1 VADAVTNAAN
11 DLTEAIKGNMDKQLK
26 NVDIIELERLATIFQ
41 KAAEQVAENDVQTT
55 RVPYTRE
62 TSRRVSELIHEEQD
76 TESANV
82 PRVDITS
89 DNPVDETPRY
99 NTRHQK
105 RLQGTPMTDAL
116 LTVMELAGKQPC
128 PQRLASRK
136 FSSQVLLEMMNAVM
150 DLETGDMMEYRHLL
164 KNPKYRE
171 VWSKA
176 FGKEIG
182 RLAQGQEGVVDGTDA
197 LDFIHPDDVP
207 TERRKDITYA

>member
-1 VADAVTNAAN
+1 
-11 DLTEAIKGNMDKQLK
+11 
-26 NVDIIELERLATIFQ
+26 VDIIELERLATIFQ
-41 KAAEQVAENDVQTT
+41 KAAEQVAENDVRTP
-55 RVPYTRE
+55 RVPYTRAK
-62 TSRRVSELIHEEQD
+62 SPRVLELIREEHD

-89 DNPVDETPRY
+89 DNPIDDTPRY

-105 RLQGTPMTDAL
+105 RLRGTPMTDAL

-176 FGKEIG
+176 FGK
-182 RLAQGQEGVVDGTDA
+182 
-197 LDFIHPDDVP
+197 
-207 TERRKDITYA
+207 

>member
-1 VADAVTNAAN
+1 MKDTRAERITDTLVFQHRRITNPTVSVADAVTNAAN

-41 KAAEQVAENDVQTT
+41 KAAEQVAENDVRTP
-55 RVPYTRE
+55 RVPYTRAK
-62 TSRRVSELIHEEQD
+62 SPRVSELIREEHD

-89 DNPVDETPRY
+89 DNPIDDTPRY

-105 RLQGTPMTDAL
+105 RLRGTPMTDAL

-176 FGKEIG
+176 FGK
-182 RLAQGQEGVVDGTDA
+182 
-197 LDFIHPDDVP
+197 
-207 TERRKDITYA
+207 